1 MTSIDL
7 STRYLGLELKNPL
20 VAGASP
26 LTGHLAQLKA
36 LEQAGVAAIVLPSL
50 FEEQIEHE
58 EMELA
63 RLRDF
68 GAEGSAEAASYFPEL
83 TSYRTGPDAYL
94 RHLEQAKRELS
105 IPVIG
110 SLNGVSTGGWVR
122 YAQLFEQAGADA
134 VELNIYYVATDPE
147 AGAEAVEQRYLRLVE
162 QVRAAIKVP
171 LAVKLGPY
179 FSALAQMAQR
189 LERAGADG
197 LVLFNRFMQPDIDLE
212 SLQVRPGVELSTSA
226 ELLLPLRWIAILK
239 GRVGLSLAATTGVHT
254 AHDVVK
260 LLLAGAD
267 VTMLASAL
275 LRNGPDYPR
284 LLLEQLIGWL
294 EQNDYSSV
302 EQLKGSMSQL
312 HCPDPAQFERAN
324 YMKALISYSS
334 TSP

>member
-1 MTSIDL
+1 MTTIDL
-7 STRYLGLELKNPL
+7 RTRYLGLELKNPL

-26 LTGHLAQLKA
+26 MTGHIAQLKA
-36 LEQAGVAAIVLPSL
+36 LEDAGVAAVVLPSL
-50 FEEQIEHE
+50 FEEQIEHD

-68 GAEGSAEAASYFPEL
+68 GAEGSPEATNYFPEL

-94 RHLEQAKRELS
+94 AQLEQAKRELS

-110 SLNGVSTGGWVR
+110 SLNGVSSGGWVR
-122 YAQLFEQAGADA
+122 YAKLFEQAGADA
-134 VELNIYYVATDPE
+134 VELNIYYVATDPL
-147 AGAEAVEQRYLRLVE
+147 ASAEAVEQRYLQLVQ
-162 QVRAAIKVP
+162 QVRAAIGIP
-171 LAVKLGPY
+171 LAVKIGPY

-189 LERAGADG
+189 LQQAGAHG

-239 GRVGLSLAATTGVHT
+239 GRVALSLAATTGVHT

-275 LRNGPDYPR
+275 LRHGTAYPR
-284 LLLEQLIGWL
+284 QLLQQLGTWL
-294 EQNDYSSV
+294 EQNDYSSI

-324 YMKALISYSS
+324 YMKALMSYSS
-334 TSP
+334 PT